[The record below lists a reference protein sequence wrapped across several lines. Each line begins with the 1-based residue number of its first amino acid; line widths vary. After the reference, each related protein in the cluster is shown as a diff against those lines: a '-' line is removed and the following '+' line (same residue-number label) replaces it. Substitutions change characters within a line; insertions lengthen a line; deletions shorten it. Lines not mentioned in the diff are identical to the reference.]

1 MNEGLMI
8 SSTTAQGRV
17 PVIVFVMDG
26 ALSVDTAS
34 KFVERARAVIDEG
47 TQNLLLDFSKLD
59 YISSAGLRSLHQV
72 FELLA
77 ARNKESRAEVM
88 KDLSEGTYK
97 ADHLKIFNPSKQ
109 VLSVLQMGGFDMYI
123 EISTNFQKAVD
134 AFS

>member
-1 MNEGLMI
+1 MNEGLI
-8 SSTTAQGRV
+8 INTTSVQGRV
-17 PVIVFVMDG
+17 PVTVFVMEG
-26 ALSVDTAS
+26 ALSVETAPQ
-34 KFVERARAVIDEG
+34 FLARAGTVIDEG
-47 TQNLLLDFSKLD
+47 TRNLLLDFSKLD

-77 ARNKESRAEVM
+77 TKNNESRAEVM
-88 KDLSEGTYK
+88 KKLSDGTYK

-123 EISTNFQKAVD
+123 EVITNFQKAVD